1 MRSTA
6 LAAASRSLVLPLALL
21 LAAPVALAHGP
32 TRQKVTETIEIAA
45 PAGKVW
51 DAIKDYSALHTW
63 HPAVESSET
72 TAGNEPGS
80 IRTLHLGGGATI
92 VESLKKYDADAMRY
106 SYKMED
112 PGPVPVTN
120 YSSTISVAGKGD
132 GSVVTWKGAF
142 YRGDPNNN
150 PPPERNDEAAIK
162 AITGIYQ
169 SGLANLKKQ
178 VEGQ

>member
-6 LAAASRSLVLPLALL
+6 LARRLAVPLALML
-21 LAAPVALAHGP
+21 VAPLAAAHGP
-32 TRQKVTETIEIAA
+32 TRQKVTESIDIQA
-45 PAGKVW
+45 PATRVW
-51 DAIKDYSALHTW
+51 NAIKDYSALHTW
-63 HPAVESSET
+63 HPAVESSEA

-92 VESLKKYDADAMRY
+92 VESLKSYDGDGMRY

-120 YSSTISVAGKGD
+120 YSSTISVEGKGE

-150 PPPERNDEAAIK
+150 PSPERNDEAAIK
-162 AITGIYQ
+162 AITGIYKA
-169 SGLANLKKQ
+169 GLDNLKKM
-178 VEGQ
+178 VEGH